1 MRLFINDNFIHIQ
14 DNRFI
19 RLKRSC
25 YLLPEEFF
33 LTGKEVCP
41 SGILGFL
48 LIHPLHRIG
57 SDFHH
62 SHKRQCHETW
72 FDLTQLIELENIL
85 NLSSKQ
91 PWKAVFCTVSNY
103 HLQWCTPSILNFKS
117 WSSSFSEILLINL
130 TATYIKYTC

>member
-62 SHKRQCHETW
+62 SHKREMSRNIIRLDATNRIGKHFES
-72 FDLTQLIELENIL
+72 LIKTTLKGSVL
-85 NLSSKQ
+85 HCLKL
-91 PWKAVFCTVSNY
+91 P
-103 HLQWCTPSILNFKS
+103 PSMVHPQHIKFQK
-117 WSSSFSEILLINL
+117 LIV
-130 TATYIKYTC
+130 KF